1 MALMV
6 CAPSPRRS
14 RWSRRRLEK
23 DIVGEERGQDG
34 DGVENG
40 RARKTRRSR
49 SSKVTDSK
57 ERLNPVPFLPAPC
70 PVTESRDT
78 AINCEDCRG
87 ALDGIQERIFELVM
101 WKNAAKSTL
110 WFGLGTMFFS
120 SSCFSE
126 DFSFSMVSAM
136 SQLGLVILGLAFFKD
151 SIPQRFIP
159 SYPLE

>member
-6 CAPSPRRS
+6 CAPSLRRS
-14 RWSRRRLEK
+14 RRSRRRLEK

-34 DGVENG
+34 DGVDNG

-49 SSKVTDSK
+49 SSKVADSK
-57 ERLNPVPFLPAPC
+57 ERLSPVPFLPPPC

-78 AINCEDCRG
+78 AIDCEDCRG

-110 WFGLGTMFFS
+110 WFGLGTMFFL

-126 DFSFSMVSAM
+126 DFSFRFFCEFYFAKT
-136 SQLGLVILGLAFFKD
+136 LFLLLASD
-151 SIPQRFIP
+151 SLQ
-159 SYPLE
+159 S